1 VSTLSRLPTRRASWA
16 APQSLSEPHR
26 GSALELPWI
35 QTRLFVKSRAETRM
49 WWISEVRAV
58 ASASAHA
65 AGCLVAV
72 SACSDKLR
80 QNDDLVVGQRPHRQE
95 GPGRQHE
102 VDRGIAVVRAKLA
115 LDWSGL
121 CRGVLQLA
129 AGLRDGQ
136 Q

>member
-1 VSTLSRLPTRRASWA
+1 
-16 APQSLSEPHR
+16 
-26 GSALELPWI
+26 
-35 QTRLFVKSRAETRM
+35 M
-49 WWISEVRAV
+49 WGISEVRAV

-65 AGCLVAV
+65 AGWRVAV
-72 SACSDKLR
+72 SVCNEKLR
-80 QNDDLVVGQRPHRQE
+80 QTTISSSVSWPHRQE

-102 VDRGIAVVRAKLA
+102 VDRGIAVVHAKLA
-115 LDWSGL
+115 LGWSGL

>member
-1 VSTLSRLPTRRASWA
+1 
-16 APQSLSEPHR
+16 
-26 GSALELPWI
+26 
-35 QTRLFVKSRAETRM
+35 M
-49 WWISEVRAV
+49 WGISEVRAV

-65 AGCLVAV
+65 AGWRVAV
-72 SACSDKLR
+72 SVCSEKLR
-80 QNDDLVVGQRPHRQE
+80 QNDDLIVGQRPHRQE

-102 VDRGIAVVRAKLA
+102 VDRGIAVVHAKLA
-115 LDWSGL
+115 LGWSGL